1 MPSLPAGADGIQVV
15 KQLPRTPDEHDLAH
29 GNEKILIAPPPQ
41 NANGKPIEYGP
52 FEMHDEEFEMQ
63 VRNQQQRPIS
73 MQELEGTTVTVAELE
88 GADRRRSGRESA
100 TMGTMDVYG
109 DDEDEEGEEEG
120 DDEEGRASVHE
131 AVPGIVVGGRKD
143 ET

>member
-1 MPSLPAGADGIQVV
+1 
-15 KQLPRTPDEHDLAH
+15 
-29 GNEKILIAPPPQ
+29 
-41 NANGKPIEYGP
+41 
-52 FEMHDEEFEMQ
+52 MQ

-73 MQELEGTTVTVAELE
+73 MQELEGTTVAVAELE

-109 DDEDEEGEEEG
+109 DDEDEEEG